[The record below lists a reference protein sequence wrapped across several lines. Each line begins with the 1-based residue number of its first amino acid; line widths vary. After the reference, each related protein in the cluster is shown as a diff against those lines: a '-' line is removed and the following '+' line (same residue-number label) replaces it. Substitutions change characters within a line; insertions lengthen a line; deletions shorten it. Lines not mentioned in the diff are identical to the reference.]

1 MEMRSRPVS
10 GFTLLELMAAVVLVA
25 ILVAVG
31 IPSYQSLRQE
41 QMVRA
46 ATQALYTDMM
56 LLKSEA
62 IKRNQ
67 DLSLVVFNSGL
78 SDWCYRISIDGT
90 CASCDDDCSS
100 LEGRKGADAS
110 EFGGVVI
117 GATDDY
123 VSGSTATIK
132 FTQRRGTFQSGHLTV
147 SNNSSTAS
155 KIIIS
160 NYGRIRTDTCVK
172 GTPLC

>member
-1 MEMRSRPVS
+1 MAMRNRPAS
-10 GFTLLELMAAVVLVA
+10 GFTLLELMIAAVMVA
-25 ILVAVG
+25 ILAAVAL
-31 IPSYQSLRQE
+31 PSYQSLRQE

-62 IKRNQ
+62 IKRNKN
-67 DLSLVVFNSGL
+67 LSLVVFNNAL
-78 SDWCYRISIDGT
+78 SNWCYRIYIDDGVTT
-90 CASCDDDCSS
+90 CGSCNDKCTP

-117 GATDDY
+117 DADDY

-132 FTQRRGTFQSGHLTV
+132 FTQRRGTFQPGHLTV
-147 SNNSSTAS
+147 SNDSSTVY
-155 KIIIS
+155 KVVIS
-160 NYGRIRTDTCVK
+160 SVGRIRTCVE
-172 GTPLC
+172 GTSSC